1 MFTFGN
7 CIAGDNLVM
16 ERSLGKTPTPEELK
30 YRFNPGVR
38 FYFNYI
44 DLVGHPRFCSDG
56 YHYCKVKDS
65 IDLNDYMVVAIA
77 PESTRVTLSKATD
90 LKLRNRLSF
99 INRDKYTD
107 LNSWSQNACRTAS
120 EHKEK

>member
-1 MFTFGN
+1 M
-7 CIAGDNLVM
+7 M